1 MGCQRIPQ
9 TTTDLEPISSPSSA
23 RSARTDSRDGSCR
36 ASARSC
42 LRHMRARWDRSTSTM
57 PPSASAANTLEPAG
71 FRSAHPLRPT
81 SRGRSHREPAGFP
94 QPLHL
99 AAQLAV
105 LFLKF
110 EDARNSSQVD
120 ALLLAELL
128 RLREAGDV
136 AQRIASRATFRT
148 LRYDQAKAIV
158 LAQRLR
164 MHVGELAGRTDRED
178 GQLDVETDFGGT
190 VQVGPAGHDRHGA
203 HFIQPL
209 DLPCGARLGGLGS
222 PR

>member
-1 MGCQRIPQ
+1 M
-9 TTTDLEPISSPSSA
+9 DLE
-23 RSARTDSRDGSCR
+23 RTPV
-36 ASARSC
+36 
-42 LRHMRARWDRSTSTM
+42 LNL
-57 PPSASAANTLEPAG
+57 PLP
-71 FRSAHPLRPT
+71 HPD
-81 SRGRSHREPAGFP
+81 
-94 QPLHL
+94 HL
-99 AAQLAV
+99 LSDDV
-105 LFLKF
+105 
-110 EDARNSSQVD
+110 
-120 ALLLAELL
+120 L

>member
-71 FRSAHPLRPT
+71 LRS
-81 SRGRSHREPAGFP
+81 RSTWPRSS
-94 QPLHL
+94 Q
-99 AAQLAV
+99 
-105 LFLKF
+105 F
-110 EDARNSSQVD
+110 EDARDSSQVD
-120 ALLLAELL
+120 ALLLADLL

>member
-71 FRSAHPLRPT
+71 LRSRST
-81 SRGRSHREPAGFP
+81 WRRSSRFSSSSSRMRVIPARLMP
-94 QPLHL
+94 
-99 AAQLAV
+99 
-105 LFLKF
+105 
-110 EDARNSSQVD
+110 SSC
-120 ALLLAELL
+120 
-128 RLREAGDV
+128 LREAGDV

>member
-57 PPSASAANTLEPAG
+57 PPSASAANTLEPA
-71 FRSAHPLRPT
+71 
-81 SRGRSHREPAGFP
+81 

-110 EDARNSSQVD
+110 EDARDSSQVD

>member
-57 PPSASAANTLEPAG
+57 PPSASAAK
-71 FRSAHPLRPT
+71 
-81 SRGRSHREPAGFP
+81 
-94 QPLHL
+94 
-99 AAQLAV
+99 LAV

-110 EDARNSSQVD
+110 EDARDSSQVD

-164 MHVGELAGRTDRED
+164 MHVGELAGRPDRED

>member
-71 FRSAHPLRPT
+71 LRS
-81 SRGRSHREPAGFP
+81 RST
-94 QPLHL
+94 L

-110 EDARNSSQVD
+110 EDARDSSQVD
-120 ALLLAELL
+120 AFLLAELL

>member
-71 FRSAHPLRPT
+71 L
-81 SRGRSHREPAGFP
+81 

-110 EDARNSSQVD
+110 EDARDSSQVD
-120 ALLLAELL
+120 AFLLAELL